1 MKTFF
6 ALLSAL
12 TACAAFAQTP
22 GMGDTRPTPP
32 SLDEQRGPVGSGTGK
47 EATPGADA
55 EKAHSRSDRAIN
67 RCEKM
72 GDDAQR
78 ERCLREEGRSA
89 AGGTQHAEPAT
100 APPPQNPR

>member
-22 GMGDTRPTPP
+22 GIGETRPTPP
-32 SLDEQRGPVGSGTGK
+32 SLDEQRGPVGGGTGK
-47 EATPGADA
+47 EAAPAVDA

-72 GDDAQR
+72 DEAQR

-89 AGGTQHAEPAT
+89 AGGTRHAEPAT

>member
-6 ALLSAL
+6 ALVSAL

-22 GMGDTRPTPP
+22 GIGETRPTPP
-32 SLDEQRGPVGSGTGK
+32 SLDEQRGPVGGGTGK
-47 EATPGADA
+47 EAPPGLDA

-72 GDDAQR
+72 DEAQR

-89 AGGTQHAEPAT
+89 AGGTRHAEPAT

>member
-6 ALLSAL
+6 ALFSAL
-12 TACAAFAQTP
+12 IACTAFAQTP

-32 SLDEQRGPVGSGTGK
+32 SLDEQRGPVGGGTQK
-47 EATPGADA
+47 ETTPDVGA
-55 EKAHSRSDRAIN
+55 EKAHSRSDRTIN

-72 GDDAQR
+72 DEAER
-78 ERCLREEGRSA
+78 ERCLRAEGRSA

>member
-22 GMGDTRPTPP
+22 GKGETRPTPP
-32 SLDEQRGPVGSGTGK
+32 SIDEQRGPVGGGTGK
-47 EATPGADA
+47 EPPPGVDA
-55 EKAHSRSDRAIN
+55 GKAHSRSDRAIN

-72 GDDAQR
+72 DEAQR
-78 ERCLREEGRSA
+78 ERCLRVEARSA
-89 AGGTQHAEPAT
+89 SGGTRHDEPAT

>member
-6 ALLSAL
+6 ALFSAL
-12 TACAAFAQTP
+12 IACAAFAQTP

-32 SLDEQRGPVGSGTGK
+32 SLAEQRGPVGGGTQK
-47 EATPGADA
+47 ESPADVA
-55 EKAHSRSDRAIN
+55 EKAHSRSDRTIN

-72 GDDAQR
+72 DDAQR
-78 ERCLREEGRSA
+78 ERCLRQEGRSA
-89 AGGTQHAEPAT
+89 AGGTQNAEPAT